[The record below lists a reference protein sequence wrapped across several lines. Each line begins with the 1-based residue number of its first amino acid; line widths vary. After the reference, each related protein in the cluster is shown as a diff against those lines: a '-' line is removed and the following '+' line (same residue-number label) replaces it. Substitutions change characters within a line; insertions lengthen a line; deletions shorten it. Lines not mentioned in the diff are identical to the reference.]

1 MSDLDQGN
9 LSAWMDKAVAG
20 FAGITRLEKFPGGQ
34 SNPTYRLET
43 ADKTYVLRRRPFG
56 TLLPSAHAIDREFR
70 LMSAL
75 RPTGFP
81 VPTPV
86 VYCEDEG
93 VIGAQFYLMEMVAG
107 RTYWDG
113 TLPEISAGLRG
124 AYYESLVDALARLHS
139 LDPVRLGLGDFGAPG
154 NYVERQVQR
163 WTKQYRAAQTDEI
176 AEVEKLIEWLPLAMP
191 AQARTSIIHGDYRI
205 DNVIFAAGQP
215 EMLAVLD
222 WELATT
228 GDPIADFAYFAMAWI
243 MPNDGDFGLGGI
255 DLEVAGIPSLD
266 EVVAR
271 YCRALGLDG
280 LPYLRWYFAF
290 NLFRL
295 VGIIQGIKKRLQDGN
310 ASNAKAAE
318 TVAKLEP
325 LARLGWHQARLAGAA
340 D

>member
-1 MSDLDQGN
+1 MSDLDEIS
-9 LSAWMDKAVAG
+9 LSAWAANAVAG
-20 FAGITRLEKFPGGQ
+20 FAGISRLEKFPGGQ
-34 SNPTYRLET
+34 SNPTYKLET
-43 ADKTYVLRRRPFG
+43 IDKKYVLRRRPFG

-86 VYCEDEG
+86 DYCEDEG
-93 VIGAQFYLMEMVAG
+93 VIGAQFYLMEMVTG

-113 TLPEISAGLRG
+113 TLPEISPGLRRP
-124 AYYESLVDALARLHS
+124 YYDALVDALARLHA
-139 LDPVRLGLGDFGAPG
+139 LDPVHLGLGDFGAPG

-163 WTKQYRAAQTDEI
+163 WTKQYRAAQTDEF
-176 AEVEKLIEWLPLAMP
+176 AEVEKLIEWLPQAMP

-205 DNVIFAAGQP
+205 DNVIFADRQP
-215 EMLAVLD
+215 EVLAVLD

-255 DLEVAGIPSLD
+255 DVEAEGIPTLD
-266 EVVAR
+266 EIVAR
-271 YCRALGLDG
+271 YCWMRGLEG
-280 LPYLRWYFAF
+280 LPHLRWYFAF

-318 TVAKLEP
+318 TVAKLAP
-325 LARLGWHQARLAGAA
+325 LAKLGWQQARLAGAA